1 MEIREIFKKKF
12 GLPRD
17 GYSEPI
23 DLQDA
28 GVGFSVYKE
37 QDDLRRKDFK
47 SMFKVYIKKEELE
60 KTGDIKPIVITVSYG
75 KTTEDG
81 IILVSGDLNGD
92 HFGRGLNW
100 PAELIIKDEFFYNTR
115 THDFSYKKQVIS
127 GKKILDKVNN
137 WHLKPT
143 RLDGFWHIIKSFCFH
158 VILAGF
164 FKMLFYIV
172 SGFQYLVSGR
182 KVNFYLRIEDQI
194 SPQDTPG
201 KIIEIFN
208 YKVETWIAV
217 VYAIIH
223 LLIVYPVSFYYDYKP
238 KFLVDIFKNS
248 FLTVMY
254 AIISLGLT
262 DAILSKLP
270 RVYFTKS
277 LLSFIQEKYYE
288 MLSKNIKI

>member
-92 HFGRGLNW
+92 HFGRGLN
-100 PAELIIKDEFFYNTR
+100 
-115 THDFSYKKQVIS
+115 
-127 GKKILDKVNN
+127 
-137 WHLKPT
+137 
-143 RLDGFWHIIKSFCFH
+143 
-158 VILAGF
+158 
-164 FKMLFYIV
+164 
-172 SGFQYLVSGR
+172 
-182 KVNFYLRIEDQI
+182 
-194 SPQDTPG
+194 
-201 KIIEIFN
+201 
-208 YKVETWIAV
+208 
-217 VYAIIH
+217 
-223 LLIVYPVSFYYDYKP
+223 
-238 KFLVDIFKNS
+238 
-248 FLTVMY
+248 
-254 AIISLGLT
+254 
-262 DAILSKLP
+262 
-270 RVYFTKS
+270 
-277 LLSFIQEKYYE
+277 
-288 MLSKNIKI
+288 